1 MKVDKEI
8 TEEYGKGPRV
18 TYILSDKRALTTKNQ
33 KSSKNLEQLKK
44 DSGDINVLI
53 VDVIC
58 GRLIVGRMRVSKD
71 MVVLGI
77 QFGLNY

>member
-33 KSSKNLEQLKK
+33 KKPEKFGTIEKGFRRHKCSNRGCDLWAIDCWE
-44 DSGDINVLI
+44 NE
-53 VDVIC
+53 
-58 GRLIVGRMRVSKD
+58 
-71 MVVLGI
+71 GI
-77 QFGLNY
+77 QRYGCPWHSIWS